1 MAMLVSQKISN
12 MAFNIGH
19 FATRRIKQVH
29 FVGIGGSGMGG
40 IAEVMVNLGYK
51 VYGSDLQKNAIT
63 QRLSELGATIYTQHD
78 ASNVE
83 GADVVV
89 MSSAV
94 KADNPEIIA
103 AREQRIPVVP
113 RAEMLAELMRF
124 RYGIAIAGTHGKTT
138 TTSLVASVLAAANL
152 DPTFIVGGRVNSF
165 ASHSKLGAGKYLVA
179 EADESDASF
188 LHLQPIMSVVTNID
202 SDHLAAYGDDFNNL
216 QDAFLQFIHNL
227 PFYGMAVLCIEDEI
241 ITSLLPKISRP
252 YLTYGFAED
261 ADYRISNVVMSG
273 TQTKFSLL
281 CPGKSSAIMFVLNL
295 PGVHN
300 VLNAVAAA
308 IIALQLD
315 IQEEDIQSAFE
326 EFQGIARRFQIYPNI
341 CINNKRIQLVDDYGH
356 HPTEV
361 AATMTAARE
370 AWPERRLVVLFQPHR
385 YSRTRDLFDDFVRV
399 LNEADTLILCEVY
412 AANEEPIV
420 GADSP
425 ALSRALRVRGKLDPI
440 LVKDLSEIQ
449 TTLKRV
455 VQDND
460 VLLTLG
466 AGSIGSI
473 AQTLNESFATH

>member
-1 MAMLVSQKISN
+1 MT
-12 MAFNIGH
+12 FNIGQ

-51 VYGSDLQKNAIT
+51 VCGSDMQQNGMTHK
-63 QRLSELGATIYTQHD
+63 LSELGATVYDKHA

-94 KADNPEIIA
+94 KENNPEIVA
-103 AREQRIPVVP
+103 ARELRIPIVP

-138 TTSLVASVLAAANL
+138 TTSLVASILATADM

-165 ASHSKLGAGKYLVA
+165 ASHSKLGAGQYLVA

-202 SDHLAAYGDDFNNL
+202 SDHLSAYDGDFNNL
-216 QDAFLQFIHNL
+216 QDAFLEFIHHL
-227 PFYGMAVLCIEDEI
+227 PFYGMTVLCIEDETI
-241 ITSLLPKISRP
+241 KALLPKIYRP
-252 YLTYGFAED
+252 YLTYGFGED
-261 ADYRISNVVMSG
+261 ADYQITNVVMSG
-273 TQTKFSLL
+273 AQTKFELSR
-281 CPGKSSAIMFVLNL
+281 PENEPAIKFVLNL
-295 PGVHN
+295 PGIHN
-300 VLNAVAAA
+300 VQNAVAAA
-308 IIALQLD
+308 VVTLQLD
-315 IQEEDIQSAFE
+315 VAEEFIQEALEN
-326 EFQGIARRFQIYPNI
+326 FQGIARRFQTYPNI
-341 CINNKRIQLVDDYGH
+341 RIDGKNIQLVDDYGH
-356 HPTEV
+356 HPTEL
-361 AATMTAARE
+361 AATIQAARE
-370 AWPERRLVVLFQPHR
+370 AYPEQRLVVLFQPHR

-399 LNEADTLILCEVY
+399 LNETDALMLCEVY

-420 GADSP
+420 GADSA
-425 ALSRALRVRGKLDPI
+425 ALCRALRARGKLDPI

-449 TTLKRV
+449 STLEHV
-455 VQDND
+455 IHDND

-466 AGSIGSI
+466 AGSVGGI
-473 AQTLNESFATH
+473 APALHKSFAVH

>member
-1 MAMLVSQKISN
+1 
-12 MAFNIGH
+12 MAFNIGQ

-51 VYGSDLQKNAIT
+51 VRGSDMQQNAIT
-63 QRLSELGATIYTQHD
+63 QKLSALGATIFNQHD
-78 ASNVE
+78 ASNVD

-94 KADNPEIIA
+94 KETNPEIIA
-103 AREQRIPVVP
+103 ARDHRIPIIP

-138 TTSLVASVLAAANL
+138 TTSLVASILDTANM

-165 ASHSKLGAGKYLVA
+165 ASHSKLGAGQYLVA

-202 SDHLAAYGDDFNNL
+202 SDHLSAYDGDFNNL
-216 QDAFLQFIHNL
+216 QDAFLEFIHHL
-227 PFYGMAVLCIEDEI
+227 PFYGMTVLCVENETIKA
-241 ITSLLPKISRP
+241 LLPKIYRP
-252 YLTYGFAED
+252 YLTYGFGED
-261 ADYRISNVVMSG
+261 ADYQITNVVSSG
-273 TQTKFSLL
+273 IKTKFELKRPDNL
-281 CPGKSSAIMFVLNL
+281 PAIKFVLNL

-308 IIALQLD
+308 VVALQLD
-315 IQEEDIQSAFE
+315 VAEEFIQEALEN
-326 EFQGIARRFQIYPNI
+326 FQGIARRFQTYSDI
-341 CINNKRIQLVDDYGH
+341 CIDGKSIQLVDDYGH
-356 HPTEV
+356 HPTEL
-361 AATMTAARE
+361 AATIQAARE
-370 AWPERRLVVLFQPHR
+370 AYPEQRLVVLFQPHR

-399 LNEADTLILCEVY
+399 LNETDALMLCEVY

-420 GADSP
+420 GADSA
-425 ALSRALRVRGKLDPI
+425 ALCRALRARGKLDPI
-440 LVKDLSEIQ
+440 LVKDISEIQ
-449 TTLKRV
+449 STLEHV
-455 VQDND
+455 INDND

-466 AGSIGSI
+466 AGSVGTI
-473 AQTLNESFATH
+473 APALHKSFAVNS